1 MDNKWLRTAMVTH
14 LLSNTPMQRIL
25 GRESSWD
32 EITTEVFD
40 AAVKVV
46 DWRNSLNL
54 SMSIASRG
62 TSEGVWYMD
71 LIVNPQTGWREIIT
85 NIHNSVELFMVVKR
99 PNKVLIFCPDVWS
112 SPMIERTKREDIE
125 INFVNNQA
133 LYNFETFLRDDSM
146 IIDGKRLRDIDY
158 GVVAPEEIGA
168 GDATE
173 FDLIQVMG
181 WDVAYDI
188 PLLQKCIDSLAS
200 GGVLLINSTNNSGK
214 LYRDDYQF
222 HPLNDMHEV
231 LKSSNGSTF
240 HSSDSYGY
248 TVFIKD

>member
-14 LLSNTPMQRIL
+14 LLGNTPMQRIL
-25 GRESSWD
+25 GRESSWS
-32 EITTEVFD
+32 EITDEVFD
-40 AAVKVV
+40 AAEKAVN
-46 DWRNSLNL
+46 WRNSLNL

-71 LIVNPQTGWREIIT
+71 LIVNPQTGWREIMT
-85 NIHNSVELFMVVKR
+85 NIHNSVELFMVVKK
-99 PNKVLIFCPDVWS
+99 PNKVLIFSPDLWS
-112 SPMIERTKREDIE
+112 SHLIELNKRENIE

-146 IIDGKRLRDIDY
+146 MVGGKSLRDVDY
-158 GVVAPEEIGA
+158 GAITHEEMGT
-168 GDATE
+168 GDATG

-181 WDVAYDI
+181 WDVAYDL

-200 GGVLLINSTNNSGK
+200 DGVLLINSTNNSGK

-222 HPLNDMHEV
+222 HPLNEMHEV